1 MIVRISFLFLK
12 WKAKR
17 CRLLP
22 FVLNRK
28 AEGSIIQGLSRSG
41 GGFKL
46 AQRCMRIFLI
56 VDHRTEKWLLELVA
70 IGTICDVVSLSGE
83 NRVLAKFGLKVI
95 QNKKT
100 GLKELLTLMAY
111 RGVMVLSCKLV
122 F

>member
-1 MIVRISFLFLK
+1 
-12 WKAKR
+12 
-17 CRLLP
+17 
-22 FVLNRK
+22 
-28 AEGSIIQGLSRSG
+28 
-41 GGFKL
+41 
-46 AQRCMRIFLI
+46 MRIFLI